1 MPDLLNE
8 PRQWIVVVTT
18 LVVVSACVLLHYEM
32 LGGAWRP
39 LRLLG
44 RHRRR
49 RMLGLIGIILF
60 THVAEIWL
68 FALAYFGLGR
78 SGAFGTLRGLTTST
92 LSEYAYFS
100 AATYTTLGFGDIV
113 PVGALRFMVG
123 TEALTGLVLITWSA
137 SFAFLEMQRHWR
149 VE

>member
-1 MPDLLNE
+1 MPGVLSSPNH
-8 PRQWIVVVTT
+8 WIVVLTT
-18 LVVVSACVLLHYEM
+18 LVVVFASVFLHYEV

-44 RHRRR
+44 MHRRR
-49 RMLGLIGIILF
+49 RMLGLIMIILF
-60 THVAEIWL
+60 AHIAEIWI
-68 FALAYFGLGR
+68 FATAYYFLATAGHLGSVVGL
-78 SGAFGTLRGLTTST
+78 SSAAI
-92 LSEYAYFS
+92 SEYAYFS
-100 AATYTTLGFGDIV
+100 AATYTTLGYGDIV
-113 PVGALRFMVG
+113 PVGELRFMTG